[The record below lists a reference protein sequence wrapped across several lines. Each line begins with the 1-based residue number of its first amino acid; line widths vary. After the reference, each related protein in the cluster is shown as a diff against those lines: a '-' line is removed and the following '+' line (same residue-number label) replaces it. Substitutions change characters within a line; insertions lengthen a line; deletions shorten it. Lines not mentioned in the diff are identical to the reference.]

1 MRLTKPIVAVP
12 ASRTLSRRPVGSELG
27 SRRLARLGMCV
38 MVGACLAMAAIA
50 DAHDVVE
57 EQIVQIVMRITGD
70 RLSVNMRIPVAVL
83 SDPALPR
90 RSDGTLDLSAIA
102 EPVRIVAGDAARNLD
117 VRQNGASVPQ
127 MSFASRL
134 SPDAVSIEVDATYS
148 TSGATGISARLNTFA
163 DRPLRP
169 VRTAVDY
176 VAASGQTLKVSVTGQ
191 PSRVEFEPSVSTTL
205 ARFARTTLRSLVGLG
220 DPFLLLVC
228 LLLPVRSLR
237 EAVRLVAVMAAGQAI
252 GMLSYVAWPGG
263 LASISVAAAL
273 LAASAIV
280 VASIQVIV
288 RARTMVVG
296 SLAAVFG
303 VLFGMG
309 LGRELVADIQMSG
322 THHSLAVLTTFVTV
336 VVAQLWAGVAI
347 WAARSWL
354 DDRGVPAYALGA
366 FVAVLVAH
374 TGIHHLMAS
383 AQSNSAR
390 GSFLADHTLGL
401 VVFAWGVV
409 ILAIAGVDLLRGESV
424 SDHSTPAPRQALS

>member
-1 MRLTKPIVAVP
+1 
-12 ASRTLSRRPVGSELG
+12 
-27 SRRLARLGMCV
+27 
-38 MVGACLAMAAIA
+38 MVGVCLAMAAIA

-90 RSDGTLDLSAIA
+90 RSDGTLDVTDIA

-117 VRQNGASVPQ
+117 VQQNGASVPQ

-134 SPDAVSIEVDATYS
+134 SPDAGSIEVDATYA
-148 TSGATGISARLNTFA
+148 TSGATGVSARLNTFA

-263 LASISVAAAL
+263 LAAISVAAAL

-322 THHSLAVLTTFVTV
+322 THHSLAVLTTLVTV

-390 GSFLADHTLGL
+390 GSFLADHALGL
-401 VVFAWGVV
+401 VVGAWGVV

-424 SDHSTPAPRQALS
+424 SDRSTPAPRQALS

>member
-1 MRLTKPIVAVP
+1 
-12 ASRTLSRRPVGSELG
+12 
-27 SRRLARLGMCV
+27 
-38 MVGACLAMAAIA
+38 MVGVCLAMAAIA

-90 RSDGTLDLSAIA
+90 RSDGTLDVTDIA

-117 VRQNGASVPQ
+117 VQQNGASVPQ

-134 SPDAVSIEVDATYS
+134 SPDAGSIEVDATYA
-148 TSGATGISARLNTFA
+148 TSGATGVSARLNTFA

-237 EAVRLVAVMAAGQAI
+237 EAARLVVVMAAGQAI

-263 LASISVAAAL
+263 LAAISVAAAL

-322 THHSLAVLTTFVTV
+322 THHSLAVLTTLVTV

-401 VVFAWGVV
+401 MVGAWGVAL
-409 ILAIAGVDLLRGESV
+409 LAIAGVDLLRGESV
-424 SDHSTPAPRQALS
+424 SDRSTPAPRQALS